1 MFLGNLALAFLCKEV
16 SYFHE
21 SGEIDTTKLFQF
33 LDFIHN
39 FVQFLLNSSFD
50 SVIKLF
56 VLWKSFDFIFQFA
69 YLILQLL
76 TDITLKCINLI
87 IN

>member
-1 MFLGNLALAFLCKEV
+1 M

-56 VLWKSFDFIFQFA
+56 VLWKPFDFIFQLA